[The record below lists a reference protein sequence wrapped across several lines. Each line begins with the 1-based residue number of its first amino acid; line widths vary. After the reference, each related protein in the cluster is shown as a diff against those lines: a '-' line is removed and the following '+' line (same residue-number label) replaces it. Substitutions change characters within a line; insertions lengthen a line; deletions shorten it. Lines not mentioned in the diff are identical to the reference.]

1 MRIPT
6 PMLIDKLKAP
16 IRRNWWGAANPI
28 DAAKAEKLMREAAV
42 QLEWF
47 LNRTI
52 ELENEKR
59 EVK

>member
-6 PMLIDKLKAP
+6 PMLIQNLKIP

-28 DAAKAEKLMREAAV
+28 DAARAEKLMREAAV

-47 LNRTI
+47 LNRTV